1 VTQGELA
8 EAIGVSREWYAVL
21 ESVAR
26 TRTSTA
32 LLSRLADALMVTP
45 DERAR
50 LFHLA
55 LPELWQSQLRED
67 SSAVLDGF
75 SRVRSFAKRLWAA
88 SSVEDVLTTA
98 SEQIADCFKGTALIH
113 TSRRREFGVWE
124 SQTVDDKQERNDAS
138 MVIRELEDE
147 VLPTSEAIDALFL
160 YPRLGNAG
168 DVGTPELQPLPVQR
182 EVIKLFARRR
192 LTGFTFLK
200 ARVRSRTGLI
210 GSFCVCHEFGHAY
223 SESDRAVLGAF
234 AELASLALS

>member
-1 VTQGELA
+1 
-8 EAIGVSREWYAVL
+8 
-21 ESVAR
+21 
-26 TRTSTA
+26 

-55 LPELWQSQLRED
+55 LPELAQSQLRDD
-67 SSAVLDGF
+67 SIAVVEGF
-75 SRVRSFAKRLWAA
+75 SRVRSLAKRLWAV
-88 SSVEDVLTTA
+88 SSIEDVLTTA
-98 SEQIADCFKGTALIH
+98 SEQIADWFEGAALVH
-113 TSRRREFGVWE
+113 TSRRRESGVWE

-160 YPRLGNAG
+160 YPRLANAG

-182 EVIKLFARRR
+182 EVTKLFARRR
-192 LTGFTFLK
+192 LTGFTFIK
-200 ARVRSRTGLI
+200 ARVRSRTGFV

-223 SESDRAVLGAF
+223 SASDRAVLGAF
-234 AELASLALS
+234 AELASLAL